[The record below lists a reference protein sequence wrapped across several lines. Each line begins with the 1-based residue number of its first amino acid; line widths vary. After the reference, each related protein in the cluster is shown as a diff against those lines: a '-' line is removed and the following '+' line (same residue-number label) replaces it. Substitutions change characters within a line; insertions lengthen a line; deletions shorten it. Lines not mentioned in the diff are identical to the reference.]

1 MYDYLTRAEVLRLAL
16 RLFCYAL
23 AGVGSAVGAVFAF
36 WSVVSAPYGISD
48 VLKLARLS
56 CFALACFAVC
66 VWWWSIGDALRSA
79 AFLSFRRG
87 LYYRGKGGNHG
98 A

>member
-1 MYDYLTRAEVLRLAL
+1 MYDYLTRAEVLRLAI
-16 RLFCYAL
+16 RLACYAL
-23 AGVGSAVGAVFAF
+23 AGIVSAVGACIAL
-36 WSVVSAPYGISD
+36 WSVISAPYGITD

-79 AFLSFRRG
+79 AFVSFRRG
-87 LYYRGKGGNHG
+87 LYYRGGNRNN

>member
-23 AGVGSAVGAVFAF
+23 AGVGSAVGACIAF
-36 WSVVSAPYGISD
+36 WAVVSAPYGISD

-56 CFALACFAVC
+56 CFALACFAVF
-66 VWWWSIGDALRSA
+66 VWWCAIGDALRSA

-87 LYYRGKGGNHG
+87 LYYRGGNRNN